1 MRQDF
6 YAIFSVS
13 ELYLTIGVCL
23 VYIKESFFV
32 SFLRIK
38 YSYIFFIVI
47 DSLSVLYFELALWEQ
62 IFFAKSFGFSSWSV
76 VFNRCYE
83 ICLVHLCSVL
93 HFRRVFS
100 FKSLSMRIFRV
111 VVEKIYVSYD
121 DSPLRILEFFL
132 LPFQNRSYH
141 FVQSDLYLNPMGMHL
156 IQFYHHEY
164 FFVFFVL

>member
-38 YSYIFFIVI
+38 YSYILFIVI

-62 IFFAKSFGFSSWSV
+62 IFFAKSFGFSS
-76 VFNRCYE
+76 
-83 ICLVHLCSVL
+83 
-93 HFRRVFS
+93 
-100 FKSLSMRIFRV
+100 
-111 VVEKIYVSYD
+111 
-121 DSPLRILEFFL
+121 
-132 LPFQNRSYH
+132 
-141 FVQSDLYLNPMGMHL
+141 
-156 IQFYHHEY
+156 
-164 FFVFFVL
+164 